1 LNQAGTPM
9 VIVLPLT
16 TQVRPSLQLF
26 RVTIPA
32 RQKLE
37 QTCQVIVDQPCALDR
52 KRLGEGPLTVLNRDE
67 LESVDRGLR
76 LALGLF

>member
-1 LNQAGTPM
+1 M

-32 RQKLE
+32 RQELE